1 MNQLAQNYNNI
12 RNSLLQQQVKLIA
25 VSKTFPETDIREV
38 YALGQRDFAE
48 NYAQEFQKK
57 AQNLSDLE
65 IQWHYIGNIQS
76 NKTKLIAT
84 YAHWVHSVSSEKQAL
99 RLNKDRPLEM
109 PKLNVLIEFNLSGV
123 DSRHGVNNIEE
134 VIALAKIISS
144 QDKLILRGLMGVA
157 SPGDT
162 AVVTNQFKAIQ
173 DIFNQLK
180 QLGYT
185 SVDTLSIGMSND
197 YQLAI
202 TNGSTMVR
210 IGSLI
215 FGNRN
220 YSI

>member
-1 MNQLAQNYNNI
+1 
-12 RNSLLQQQVKLIA
+12 
-25 VSKTFPETDIREV
+25 
-38 YALGQRDFAE
+38 
-48 NYAQEFQKK
+48 
-57 AQNLSDLE
+57 
-65 IQWHYIGNIQS
+65 
-76 NKTKLIAT
+76 
-84 YAHWVHSVSSEKQAL
+84 
-99 RLNKDRPLEM
+99 M